1 MSGLEKI
8 LEHIKSEATD
18 TADEML
24 RKAKAEAEKIVDA
37 EKKDAAFRADQI
49 KRQSEVDVTATRNR
63 IQSAGDL
70 KEKRMILEAKQKE
83 IDNVFTA
90 TMDYLFNLDDKA
102 YFEIIDRMIP
112 RYADGIEGTIR
123 FNAKDLARVPE
134 STKKVAKD
142 NLLTVSDQ
150 PADIDGGFI
159 LVYRDIEENC
169 SFDSLI
175 SASREDL
182 QDKIGQILFS

>member
-8 LEHIKSEATD
+8 LEHIKNEATGK
-18 TADEML
+18 ADEML
-24 RKAKAEAEKIVDA
+24 RLAKEEAERIVDA
-37 EKKDAAFRADQI
+37 EKKEASLRADQI
-49 KRQSEVDVTATRNR
+49 KRQSELDVTSTRNR

-83 IDNVFTA
+83 IDDVFTA
-90 TMDYLFNLDDKA
+90 TMEYLSNLDDA
-102 YFEIIDRMIP
+102 GYFAIIDKMIP

-123 FNAKDLARVPE
+123 FNARDLARVPE
-134 STKKVAKD
+134 STKKVIQD
-142 NLLTVSDQ
+142 NLLTISDQ
-150 PADIDGGFI
+150 PAQIDGGFI
-159 LVYRDIEENC
+159 LVYKDIEENC

>member
-8 LEHIKSEATD
+8 LEHIKSEATS

-24 RKAKAEAEKIVDA
+24 RAAKAEAEKIVDT
-37 EKKDAAFRADQI
+37 EKKEAAFRADQI
-49 KRQSEVDVTATRNR
+49 KRQSELDVTATRNR

-83 IDNVFTA
+83 IDDVFTA
-90 TMDYLFNLDDKA
+90 TMEYLSNLDDA
-102 YFEIIDRMIP
+102 GYFAIIDKMIP

-134 STKKVAKD
+134 STKKVIKD
-142 NLLTVSDQ
+142 NLLTISDQ
-150 PADIDGGFI
+150 PAQIDGGFI
-159 LVYRDIEENC
+159 LVYKDIEENC

>member
-8 LEHIKSEATD
+8 LEHIKSEATS

-24 RKAKAEAEKIVDA
+24 RVAKAEAEKIVDT
-37 EKKDAAFRADQI
+37 EKKEAAFRADQI
-49 KRQSEVDVTATRNR
+49 KRQSELDVTATRNR

-83 IDNVFTA
+83 IDDVFTA
-90 TMDYLFNLDDKA
+90 TMDYLSNLDDA
-102 YFEIIDRMIP
+102 GYFAIIDKMIP

-123 FNAKDLARVPE
+123 FNARDLARVPE
-134 STKKVAKD
+134 STKKVIKE
-142 NLLTVSDQ
+142 NLLSISDQ
-150 PADIDGGFI
+150 PAQIDGGFI
-159 LVYRDIEENC
+159 LVYKDIEENC

>member
-8 LEHIKSEATD
+8 LEHIKSEATS

-24 RKAKAEAEKIVDA
+24 RVAKAEAEKIVDT
-37 EKKDAAFRADQI
+37 EKKEAAFRADQI
-49 KRQSEVDVTATRNR
+49 KRQSELDVTATRNR

-83 IDNVFTA
+83 IDDVFTA
-90 TMDYLFNLDDKA
+90 TMDYLSNLDDA
-102 YFEIIDRMIP
+102 GYFAIIDKMIP

-123 FNAKDLARVPE
+123 FNARDLARVPE
-134 STKKVAKD
+134 STKKVIKE
-142 NLLTVSDQ
+142 NLLTISDQ
-150 PADIDGGFI
+150 PAQIDGGFI
-159 LVYRDIEENC
+159 LVYKDIEENC

>member
-8 LEHIKSEATD
+8 LEHIKSEATS

-24 RKAKAEAEKIVDA
+24 RVAKAEAEKIVDT
-37 EKKDAAFRADQI
+37 EKKEAAFRADQI
-49 KRQSEVDVTATRNR
+49 KRQSELDVTATRNR

-83 IDNVFTA
+83 IDDVFTA
-90 TMDYLFNLDDKA
+90 TMEYLSNLDDA
-102 YFEIIDRMIP
+102 GYFAIIDKMIL

-134 STKKVAKD
+134 STKKVIKE
-142 NLLTVSDQ
+142 NLLTISDQ
-150 PADIDGGFI
+150 PAQIDGGFI
-159 LVYRDIEENC
+159 LVYKDIEENC

>member
-8 LEHIKSEATD
+8 LEHIKSEATS

-24 RKAKAEAEKIVDA
+24 RVAKAEAEKIVDT
-37 EKKDAAFRADQI
+37 EKKEAAFRADQI
-49 KRQSEVDVTATRNR
+49 KRQSELDVTATRNR

-83 IDNVFTA
+83 IDDVFTA
-90 TMDYLFNLDDKA
+90 TMEYLSNLDDA
-102 YFEIIDRMIP
+102 GYFAIIDKMIP

-123 FNAKDLARVPE
+123 FNARDLARVPE
-134 STKKVAKD
+134 STKKVIKD
-142 NLLTVSDQ
+142 NLLTISDQ
-150 PADIDGGFI
+150 PAQIDGGFI
-159 LVYRDIEENC
+159 LVYKDIEENC

>member
-8 LEHIKSEATD
+8 LEHIKSEATS

-24 RKAKAEAEKIVDA
+24 RIAKAEAEKIVDT
-37 EKKDAAFRADQI
+37 EKKEAAFRADQI
-49 KRQSEVDVTATRNR
+49 KRQSELDVTATRNR

-83 IDNVFTA
+83 IDDVFTA
-90 TMDYLFNLDDKA
+90 TMEYLSNLDDA
-102 YFEIIDRMIP
+102 GYFAIIDKMIP

-123 FNAKDLARVPE
+123 FNARDLARVPE
-134 STKKVAKD
+134 STKKVIKD
-142 NLLTVSDQ
+142 NLLTISDQ
-150 PADIDGGFI
+150 PAQIDGGFI
-159 LVYRDIEENC
+159 LVYKDIEENC

>member
-8 LEHIKSEATD
+8 LEHIKREATD

-24 RKAKAEAEKIVDA
+24 RKAKAEAEKIVEA

-49 KRQSEVDVTATRNR
+49 KRQSELDVTAASNR

-83 IDNVFTA
+83 IDDVFTA
-90 TMDYLFNLDDKA
+90 TMEYLTNLDDKA
-102 YFEIIDRMIP
+102 YFEIIDKMIP

-142 NLLTVSDQ
+142 NLLTLSDE
-150 PADIDGGFI
+150 PAEIDGGFI
-159 LVYRDIEENC
+159 LVYRSIEENC
-169 SFDSLI
+169 SFDALI

>member
-90 TMDYLFNLDDKA
+90 TMEYLSNLDDA
-102 YFEIIDRMIP
+102 TYFGIIERMIP

-142 NLLTVSDQ
+142 NLLTLSDE
-150 PADIDGGFI
+150 PADIESGFI
-159 LVYRDIEENC
+159 LVYRNIEENC
-169 SFDSLI
+169 SFDALI

>member
-8 LEHIKSEATD
+8 LEHIKSEATS

-24 RKAKAEAEKIVDA
+24 RAAKAEAEKIVDT
-37 EKKDAAFRADQI
+37 EKKEAAFRADQI
-49 KRQSEVDVTATRNR
+49 KRQSELDVTATRNR

-83 IDNVFTA
+83 IDDVFTA
-90 TMDYLFNLDDKA
+90 TMEYLSNLDDA
-102 YFEIIDRMIP
+102 GYFAIIDKMIP

-134 STKKVAKD
+134 STKKVIKE
-142 NLLTVSDQ
+142 NLLSISDQ
-150 PADIDGGFI
+150 PSQIDGGFI
-159 LVYRDIEENC
+159 LVYKDIEENC

>member
-24 RKAKAEAEKIVDA
+24 RKAKAEAEKIVEA

-49 KRQSEVDVTATRNR
+49 KKQSELDVTAANSR

-83 IDNVFTA
+83 IDDVFTA
-90 TMDYLFNLDDKA
+90 TMDYLANLDDVA
-102 YFEIIDRMIP
+102 YFEIIERMIP

-142 NLLTVSDQ
+142 NLLTLSDE
-150 PADIDGGFI
+150 PAEIDGGFI
-159 LVYRDIEENC
+159 LVYRNIEENC
-169 SFDSLI
+169 SFDALI

>member
-8 LEHIKSEATD
+8 LEHIKSEATS

-24 RKAKAEAEKIVDA
+24 RVAKAEAEKIVDT
-37 EKKDAAFRADQI
+37 EKKEAAFRADQI
-49 KRQSEVDVTATRNR
+49 KRQSELDVTATRNR

-83 IDNVFTA
+83 IDDVFTA
-90 TMDYLFNLDDKA
+90 TMDYLSNLDDA
-102 YFEIIDRMIP
+102 GYFAIIDKMIP

-134 STKKVAKD
+134 STKKVIKD
-142 NLLTVSDQ
+142 NLLTISDQ
-150 PADIDGGFI
+150 PAQIDGGFI
-159 LVYRDIEENC
+159 LVYKDIEENC

>member
-8 LEHIKSEATD
+8 LEHIKSEATS

-24 RKAKAEAEKIVDA
+24 RIAKAEAEKIVDT
-37 EKKDAAFRADQI
+37 EKKEAAFRADQI
-49 KRQSEVDVTATRNR
+49 KRQSELDVTATRNR

-83 IDNVFTA
+83 IDDVFTA
-90 TMDYLFNLDDKA
+90 TMDYLSNLDDA
-102 YFEIIDRMIP
+102 GYFAIIDKMIP

-123 FNAKDLARVPE
+123 FNARDLARVPE
-134 STKKVAKD
+134 STKKVIKD
-142 NLLTVSDQ
+142 NLLTISDQ
-150 PADIDGGFI
+150 PAQIDGGFI
-159 LVYRDIEENC
+159 LVYKDIEENC

>member
-8 LEHIKSEATD
+8 LDHIKSEATD
-18 TADEML
+18 TADELL
-24 RKAKAEAEKIVDA
+24 RKAKAEADRIVDA
-37 EKKDAAFRADQI
+37 EKKEAAARADQI
-49 KRQSEVDVTATRNR
+49 KKQSEVDVTATRNR

-83 IDNVFTA
+83 IDDVFAA
-90 TMDYLFNLDDKA
+90 TMEHLANLDDAA
-102 YFEIIDRMIP
+102 YFGIIERMIP
-112 RYADGIEGTIR
+112 RYADGMEGTIC

-134 STKKVAKD
+134 STKKVAKE
-142 NLLTVSDQ
+142 NLLTLSDQ
-150 PADIDGGFI
+150 PAEIDGGFI
-159 LVYRDIEENC
+159 LIYNDIEENC
-169 SFDSLI
+169 SFDALI

>member
-8 LEHIKSEATD
+8 LEHIKSEATS

-24 RKAKAEAEKIVDA
+24 RVAKAEAEKIVDT
-37 EKKDAAFRADQI
+37 EKKEAAFRADQI
-49 KRQSEVDVTATRNR
+49 KRQSELDVTATRNR

-83 IDNVFTA
+83 IDDVFTA
-90 TMDYLFNLDDKA
+90 TMEYLSNLDDA
-102 YFEIIDRMIP
+102 GYFAIIDKMIP

-123 FNAKDLARVPE
+123 FNARDLARVPE
-134 STKKVAKD
+134 STKKVIKD
-142 NLLTVSDQ
+142 NLLTISDQ
-150 PADIDGGFI
+150 PAQIDGGFI
-159 LVYRDIEENC
+159 LFYKDIEENC

>member
-8 LEHIKSEATD
+8 LEHIKSEATS

-24 RKAKAEAEKIVDA
+24 RVAKAEAEKIVDT
-37 EKKDAAFRADQI
+37 EKKEAAFRADQI
-49 KRQSEVDVTATRNR
+49 KRQSELDVTATRNR

-83 IDNVFTA
+83 IADVFTA
-90 TMDYLFNLDDKA
+90 TMDYLSNLDDA
-102 YFEIIDRMIP
+102 GYFAIIDKMIP

-123 FNAKDLARVPE
+123 FNARDLARVPE
-134 STKKVAKD
+134 STKKVIKD
-142 NLLTVSDQ
+142 NLLTISDQ
-150 PADIDGGFI
+150 PAQIDGGFI
-159 LVYRDIEENC
+159 LVYKDIEENC

>member
-8 LEHIKSEATD
+8 LEHIKSEATS

-24 RKAKAEAEKIVDA
+24 RKAKAEAEKIVDT
-37 EKKDAAFRADQI
+37 EKKEAAFRADQI
-49 KRQSEVDVTATRNR
+49 KKQSELDVVAASNR

-83 IDNVFTA
+83 IDDVFTA
-90 TMDYLFNLDDKA
+90 TTEYLSNLDDAA
-102 YFEIIDRMIP
+102 YFAIIEKMIP
-112 RYADGIEGTIR
+112 RYYDGIEGTIR
-123 FNAKDLARVPE
+123 FNERDLARVPE
-134 STKKVAKD
+134 STKSVIKD
-142 NLLTVSDQ
+142 HLLTLSDQ
-150 PADIDGGFI
+150 PAQIDGGFI
-159 LVYRDIEENC
+159 LVYNDIEENC
-169 SFDSLI
+169 SFDALI

>member
-8 LEHIKSEATD
+8 LEHIKSEATS

-24 RKAKAEAEKIVDA
+24 RVAKAEAEKIVDT
-37 EKKDAAFRADQI
+37 EKKEAAFRADQI
-49 KRQSEVDVTATRNR
+49 KRQSELDVTATRNR

-83 IDNVFTA
+83 IDDVFTA
-90 TMDYLFNLDDKA
+90 TMEYLSNLDDA
-102 YFEIIDRMIP
+102 GYFAIIDKMIP

-134 STKKVAKD
+134 STKKVIKD
-142 NLLTVSDQ
+142 NLLTISDQ
-150 PADIDGGFI
+150 LAQIDGGFI
-159 LVYRDIEENC
+159 LVYKDIEENC

>member
-8 LEHIKSEATD
+8 LEHIKSEATS

-24 RKAKAEAEKIVDA
+24 RVAKAEAEKIVDT
-37 EKKDAAFRADQI
+37 EKKEAAFRADQI
-49 KRQSEVDVTATRNR
+49 KRQSELDVTATRNR

-83 IDNVFTA
+83 IDDVFTA
-90 TMDYLFNLDDKA
+90 TMEYLSNLDDA
-102 YFEIIDRMIP
+102 GYFAIIDKMIP
-112 RYADGIEGTIR
+112 RYADGIDGTIR
-123 FNAKDLARVPE
+123 FNARDLARVPE
-134 STKKVAKD
+134 STKKVIKD
-142 NLLTVSDQ
+142 NLLTISDQ
-150 PADIDGGFI
+150 PAQIDGGFI
-159 LVYRDIEENC
+159 LVYKDIEENC

>member
-24 RKAKAEAEKIVDA
+24 RKAKAEAEKIVEA

-49 KRQSEVDVTATRNR
+49 KKQSELDVTAANSR

-83 IDNVFTA
+83 IDDVFTA
-90 TMDYLFNLDDKA
+90 TMDYLANLDDAA
-102 YFEIIDRMIP
+102 YFEIIERMIP
-112 RYADGIEGTIR
+112 RYSDGIEGTIR

-142 NLLTVSDQ
+142 NLLTLSDE
-150 PADIDGGFI
+150 PAEIDGGFI
-159 LVYRDIEENC
+159 LVYRNIEENC
-169 SFDSLI
+169 SFDALI

>member
-8 LEHIKSEATD
+8 LEHIKSEATS

-24 RKAKAEAEKIVDA
+24 RVAKAEAEKIVDT
-37 EKKDAAFRADQI
+37 EKKEAAFRADQI
-49 KRQSEVDVTATRNR
+49 KRQSELDVTATRNR

-83 IDNVFTA
+83 IDDVFTA
-90 TMDYLFNLDDKA
+90 TMDYLSNLDDA
-102 YFEIIDRMIP
+102 GYFAIIDKMIP

-123 FNAKDLARVPE
+123 FNARDLARVPE
-134 STKKVAKD
+134 STKKVIKD
-142 NLLTVSDQ
+142 NLLTISDQ
-150 PADIDGGFI
+150 PAQIDGGFI
-159 LVYRDIEENC
+159 LVYKDIEENC

>member
-8 LEHIKSEATD
+8 LEHIKSEATS

-24 RKAKAEAEKIVDA
+24 RIAKAEAEKIVDT
-37 EKKDAAFRADQI
+37 EKKEAAFRADQI
-49 KRQSEVDVTATRNR
+49 KRQSELDVTATRNR

-83 IDNVFTA
+83 IDDVFTA
-90 TMDYLFNLDDKA
+90 TMEYLSNLDDA
-102 YFEIIDRMIP
+102 GYFAIIDKMIP

-134 STKKVAKD
+134 STKKVIKD
-142 NLLTVSDQ
+142 NLLTISDQ
-150 PADIDGGFI
+150 PAQIDGGFI
-159 LVYRDIEENC
+159 LVYKDIEENC

>member
-24 RKAKAEAEKIVDA
+24 RKAKAEAEKIVEA

-49 KRQSEVDVTATRNR
+49 KKQSELDVTAANSR

-83 IDNVFTA
+83 IDDVFTA
-90 TMDYLFNLDDKA
+90 TMDYLANLDDAA
-102 YFEIIDRMIP
+102 YFEIIERMIP

-123 FNAKDLARVPE
+123 FNAKDLASVPE

-142 NLLTVSDQ
+142 NLLTLSDE
-150 PADIDGGFI
+150 PAEIDGGFI
-159 LVYRDIEENC
+159 LVYRNIEENC
-169 SFDSLI
+169 SFDALI

>member
-8 LEHIKSEATD
+8 LEHIKSEATS

-24 RKAKAEAEKIVDA
+24 RVAKAEAEKIVDT
-37 EKKDAAFRADQI
+37 EKKEAAFRADQI
-49 KRQSEVDVTATRNR
+49 KRQSELDVTATRNR

-83 IDNVFTA
+83 IDDVFTA
-90 TMDYLFNLDDKA
+90 TMEYLSNLDDA
-102 YFEIIDRMIP
+102 GYFAIIDKMIP

-134 STKKVAKD
+134 STKKVIKD
-142 NLLTVSDQ
+142 NLLTISDQ
-150 PADIDGGFI
+150 PAQIDGGFI
-159 LVYRDIEENC
+159 LVYKDIEENC

>member
-8 LEHIKSEATD
+8 LEHIKSEATS

-24 RKAKAEAEKIVDA
+24 RIAKAEAEKIVDT
-37 EKKDAAFRADQI
+37 EKKEAAFRADQI
-49 KRQSEVDVTATRNR
+49 KRQSELDVTATRNR

-83 IDNVFTA
+83 IDDVFTA
-90 TMDYLFNLDDKA
+90 TMDYLSNLDDA
-102 YFEIIDRMIP
+102 GYFAIIDKMIP

-134 STKKVAKD
+134 STKKVIKD
-142 NLLTVSDQ
+142 NLLTISDQ
-150 PADIDGGFI
+150 PAQIDGGFI
-159 LVYRDIEENC
+159 LVYKDIEENC

>member
-24 RKAKAEAEKIVDA
+24 RKAKAEAEKIVEA

-49 KRQSEVDVTATRNR
+49 KKQSELDVTAANSR

-83 IDNVFTA
+83 IDDVFTA
-90 TMDYLFNLDDKA
+90 TMDYLANLDDAA
-102 YFEIIDRMIP
+102 YFEIIERMIP

-142 NLLTVSDQ
+142 NLLTLSDE
-150 PADIDGGFI
+150 PAEIDGGFI
-159 LVYRDIEENC
+159 LVYRNIEENC
-169 SFDSLI
+169 SFDALI